1 MYVRNHPI
9 FVTRTSYKSKLCP
22 YSEKATGVVQRSS
35 EETQPLRNLLS
46 ERDYSITGI
55 LRKEE
60 CLRKVYKEKWGEE
73 NIEYINVDERSFFM
87 NWKKNTSFAPTSNT
101 RNFNGQLAHSYSPSI
116 NYFLLLNEYYF
127 KSKGTMNGRD
137 VVIRVNTRRGQWKRN
152 NWGKNRIVRNAMMVT
167 SL

>member
-46 ERDYSITGI
+46 ERDCSITGI

-73 NIEYINVDERSFFM
+73 NIEYINVDERTVFL
-87 NWKKNTSFAPTSNT
+87 WTGKKTLLLP
-101 RNFNGQLAHSYSPSI
+101 QLAIQEISMVSWPTVT
-116 NYFLLLNEYYF
+116 LL
-127 KSKGTMNGRD
+127 
-137 VVIRVNTRRGQWKRN
+137 
-152 NWGKNRIVRNAMMVT
+152 A
-167 SL
+167 